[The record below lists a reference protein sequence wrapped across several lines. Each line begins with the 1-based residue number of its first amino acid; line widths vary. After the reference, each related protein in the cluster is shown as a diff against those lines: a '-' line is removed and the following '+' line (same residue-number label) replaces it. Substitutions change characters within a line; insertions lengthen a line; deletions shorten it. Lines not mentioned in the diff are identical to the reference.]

1 MDKICLKG
9 MSEDELQTWC
19 LKSGQSGYRGKQLF
33 EWMYRQ
39 GISSF
44 ENMSNVNKSFRDY
57 LENNCIIQTLEME
70 KMSPSKTDKSTK
82 ILFRTTD
89 DQFIETISMI
99 DKDRHTVCI
108 SSQIGCA
115 LACGFCETGQMG
127 LKRNL
132 STGEI
137 VDQLIFVR
145 ENEKQAIT
153 NVVFMGMGE
162 PFHNYNNVINAADI
176 FHSPRG
182 FNLAATRI
190 TISTAGILPQI
201 QQFIFEKQRYK
212 LAISLNAVDDALRTQ
227 LMPVNKK
234 WPIEDLIGE
243 GKKYSNFKKRQVMFE
258 YVLLKGINDSED
270 DAHKLAHLLKGIPC
284 KLNIIPYNETD
295 GNYQRPHEKTIRGFS
310 EILHNLRDEYRVFVR
325 WSKGQDINAGCG
337 QLAGKQA

>member
-9 MSEDELQTWC
+9 MSIVELQSWC
-19 LKSGQSGYRGKQLF
+19 LAEGQSGYRGQQLF
-33 EWMYRQ
+33 EWMYRH

-44 ENMSNVNKSFRDY
+44 EDMSNVNQSFREY
-57 LENNCIIQTLEME
+57 LKKNCIIQTLKIE
-70 KMSPSKTDKSTK
+70 KTYPSKVDKSTK

-99 DKDRHTVCI
+99 DKARHTVCI
-108 SSQIGCA
+108 SSQVGCA
-115 LACGFCETGQMG
+115 LDCGFCQTGRMG

-145 ENEKQAIT
+145 EHAKQPIT

-162 PFHNYNNVINAADI
+162 PLHNYDNVIIAADI

-190 TISTAGILPQI
+190 TISTVGILPKI
-201 QQFIFEKQRYK
+201 QQFISEKHRYK
-212 LAISLNAVDDALRTQ
+212 LAISLNAADDRIRTQ

-234 WPIEDLIGE
+234 WSIADLISA
-243 GKKYSNFKKRQVMFE
+243 GKEYSNLKKRQVMFE

-270 DAHKLAHLLKGIPC
+270 DANKLAHLLKGIPC

-295 GNYQRPHEKTIRGFS
+295 GSYQRPDEKTINQFS
-310 EILHNLRDEYRVFVR
+310 DTLHNLRDEYRVFVR